1 MCFINQTPWTPH
13 PCDPALSHSSRR
25 GVSSAVL
32 HQFTFSG
39 ILPQPFSEDIHLHGR
54 KPGVP
59 ACPGPPLPAA
69 ATRTGLNIWPES
81 VQSWRQPQ
89 ELPCNTRTGMLAL
102 FHLGFEPGNS
112 LPRTAGRQLATRRT
126 CKVQSQQQKKKKT
139 HPKPRLNLSSHR
151 WALTRHAWPKRH
163 QTRYRSKQ
171 SLFLS
176 TEIVL
181 QWHLNSQRMGSCDLL
196 ARQAKGVCS
205 PPRWGASSSL
215 NLYSPGEAA
224 ETLLHHLPLGSWA
237 TQPKAAALFPGR
249 SGPSPGEGP
258 LPKTAFLTLLTQ
270 WPMTEKF

>member
-112 LPRTAGRQLATRRT
+112 AKNCWKAT
-126 CKVQSQQQKKKKT
+126 CNQK
-139 HPKPRLNLSSHR
+139 NL
-151 WALTRHAWPKRH
+151 
-163 QTRYRSKQ
+163 Q
-171 SLFLS
+171 S
-176 TEIVL
+176 TE
-181 QWHLNSQRMGSCDLL
+181 S
-196 ARQAKGVCS
+196 
-205 PPRWGASSSL
+205 
-215 NLYSPGEAA
+215 
-224 ETLLHHLPLGSWA
+224 T
-237 TQPKAAALFPGR
+237 
-249 SGPSPGEGP
+249 
-258 LPKTAFLTLLTQ
+258 
-270 WPMTEKF
+270 TEKEKNTPQTKIKLEFPSLSPDQARLAKAPPDSLQEQAVSFP